1 VDTGLR
7 GSAGRS
13 VALMSSNALAGT
25 PSTAGPPP
33 AILLVDDNDGKRLA
47 LRAMLEPLDLAVV
60 EAGSGRAALRAVM
73 SENFALILM
82 DVRMPG
88 MGGYET
94 AKLIRQRHASAQTP
108 IIFVTSGGLDETE
121 AASAYASGA
130 VDFVFAPVLPDVLRA
145 KVSVFVDLFVAAEE
159 VRSSLAAITAL
170 NAAMRDSE
178 MRTQAVLDHV
188 SDGIFILDE
197 NGLIESVNRSVGQ
210 LFGYRPEQPIGCPFG
225 FVIAKAHQAAFRD
238 LNMAASSAS
247 AESSTPTRGAD
258 TVGRRSDGSTFPME
272 VALRQMPHGDRVY
285 TLAVVRDV
293 SERTAHTAALQHE
306 ALHDSLTGLA
316 NRTLFGQH
324 VVTALATAK
333 RGAEPRSVLV
343 MDLNGFKNVND
354 TLGHDHGDTLLQQ
367 VAERLQGVLREADTV
382 ARLGGDEFAILPDG
396 PTDLVAAAAVAW
408 KVQQACEAPFEICG
422 EPLHVASSIGI
433 ALYPDHGTSTSDLL
447 RRADLAMY
455 EAKRSGASHAVFDA
469 EHEQQLARHLALLGD
484 LRNCIAREE
493 LVLHY
498 QPKVDLTTNTVSG
511 VEALIRWH
519 HPTLGLL
526 SPGSFMPEV
535 ERIEL
540 IAPITRWVLGE
551 ALRQQRAWRDD
562 GLDLT
567 VAVNIAATSLRAAGG
582 ELPATVAE
590 LVAQQGGAPDRLT
603 LELTERSL
611 IEAGAPEV
619 LRRLHEMGINVSI
632 DDFGTG
638 YSSLAY
644 LQRLPVDEIKV
655 DRSFVTNLRRAS
667 DNEVIVHS
675 TVDLAHNLGLRVVGE
690 GVEDAEVLDLL
701 VGYGCDSAQG
711 FFFGHPCAAADLSSW
726 LTDSVYGARLVA

>member
-1 VDTGLR
+1 
-7 GSAGRS
+7 
-13 VALMSSNALAGT
+13 MSSNPPAET
-25 PSTAGPPP
+25 PSAARPPP

-47 LRAMLEPLDLAVV
+47 LRAMLEPLDLIVV
-60 EAGSGRAALRAVM
+60 EAGSGRAALRACM
-73 SENFALILM
+73 GQNFALILM
-82 DVRMPG
+82 DVRMPK

-108 IIFVTSGGLDETE
+108 IIFVTSFGLDETE
-121 AASAYASGA
+121 TASAYASGA

-145 KVSVFVDLFVAAEE
+145 KVSVFVALFVAAEE
-159 VRSSLAAITAL
+159 VRSSLAAITVL

-178 MRTQAVLDHV
+178 IRTQAVLDHV

-197 NGLIESVNRSVGQ
+197 NGLIESVNRSVDQ
-210 LFGYRPEQPIGCPFG
+210 LFGYPPEQPIGCPFE
-225 FVIAKAHQAAFRD
+225 FVIAKEHRADFRD
-238 LNMAASSAS
+238 LKIATPRSS

-272 VALRQMPHGDRVY
+272 VALGQMPHRDRVY

-293 SERTAHTAALQHE
+293 SERTAHTAALQHQ

-333 RGAEPRSVLV
+333 RADEPRSVLV

-354 TLGHDHGDTLLQQ
+354 THGHDHGDALLQQ
-367 VAERLQGVLREADTV
+367 VAGRLQGVLREADTV
-382 ARLGGDEFAILPDG
+382 ARLGGDEFAILPEG

-408 KVQQACEAPFEICG
+408 KVQQACGAPFEICG
-422 EPLHVASSIGI
+422 ELLHVASSIGI
-433 ALYPDHGTSTSDLL
+433 ALYPDHGTNTSDLL

-526 SPGSFMPEV
+526 APGSFMPEV

-540 IAPITRWVLGE
+540 IAPITRWVLDE
-551 ALRQQRAWRDD
+551 ALCQQRAWRDD

-567 VAVNIAATSLRAAGG
+567 VAVNIAASSLRPDS
-582 ELPATVAE
+582 ELPSTVAE
-590 LVAQQGGAPDRLT
+590 LIAQRGGAPDRLT

-611 IEAGAPEV
+611 IEAGAPGI
-619 LRRLHEMGINVSI
+619 LNSFHEMGVKVSI

-655 DRSFVTNLRRAS
+655 DRSFVTNLIKAGG
-667 DNEVIVHS
+667 NEVIVRS
-675 TVDLAHNLGLRVVGE
+675 TVDLAHNLGQRVVGE

-701 VGYGCDSAQG
+701 VDYGCDSAQG
-711 FFFGHPCAAADLSSW
+711 FFFSRPCAAAHLSSW
-726 LTDSVYGARLVA
+726 LTDSAYGGRLVA

>member
-1 VDTGLR
+1 
-7 GSAGRS
+7 
-13 VALMSSNALAGT
+13 MSSNTPAGT
-25 PSTAGPPP
+25 PSTARPPP
-33 AILLVDDNDGKRLA
+33 AILLVDDDDGKRLA
-47 LRAMLEPLDLAVV
+47 LRAMLEPLDLIVV

-73 SENFALILM
+73 SQNFALILM
-82 DVRMPG
+82 DVRMPT

-94 AKLIRQRHASAQTP
+94 AKLIRQRRASAQTP
-108 IIFVTSGGLDETE
+108 IIFVTSFGLDETE
-121 AASAYASGA
+121 TASAYASGA

-159 VRSSLAAITAL
+159 VRSSLAAITVL

-178 MRTQAVLDHV
+178 IRTQAVLDHV

-197 NGLIESVNRSVGQ
+197 HGLIESVNRSVGR

-225 FVIAKAHQAAFRD
+225 FVIAKEHQADFRD
-238 LNMAASSAS
+238 LKIARPRSS
-247 AESSTPTRGAD
+247 AESSMPARGAD

-272 VALRQMPHGDRVY
+272 VALGQMPHGDRVY

-293 SERTAHTAALQHE
+293 SERTAHTAALQHQ

-333 RGAEPRSVLV
+333 RGNEPRSVLV
-343 MDLNGFKNVND
+343 MDLNNFKSVND
-354 TLGHDHGDTLLQQ
+354 TLGHDHGDALLRQ
-367 VAERLQGVLREADTV
+367 VGERLQGVLREADTV
-382 ARLGGDEFAILPDG
+382 ARLGGDEFAILPEG

-408 KVQQACEAPFEICG
+408 KIQQACEAPFEICG
-422 EPLHVASSIGI
+422 EQLHVASSTGI
-433 ALYPDHGTSTSDLL
+433 ALYPDHGTNTSDLL

-484 LRNCIAREE
+484 LRHCIAREE

-498 QPKVDLTTNTVSG
+498 QPKVDLTTNRVSG

-526 SPGSFMPEV
+526 APGSFMPEV

-540 IAPITRWVLGE
+540 IAPITRWILDE

-567 VAVNIAATSLRAAGG
+567 VAVNIAATSLRPGS

-590 LVAQQGGAPDRLT
+590 LVAQQGGAPERLT

-611 IEAGAPEV
+611 IEAGAPDI
-619 LRRLHEMGINVSI
+619 LNSLHAMGVRVSI

-655 DRSFVTNLRRAS
+655 DRSFVTNLIRAS
-667 DNEVIVHS
+667 GNEVIVRS
-675 TVDLAHNLGLRVVGE
+675 TVDLAHNLGMRVVGE

-701 VGYGCDSAQG
+701 VDYGCDSAQG
-711 FFFGHPCAAADLSSW
+711 FFFSRPCAAADLGSW